1 MTNNI
6 LTSLRPFALLAWACL
21 PLTMNAQTAPDKI
34 LFDFTNSTPVSA
46 WQVVNDAVMGGISAS
61 RFQYSTNGTA
71 IFSGEVSLENNG
83 DFKWPAVWA

>member
-34 LFDFTNSTPVSA
+34 LFDFTSSTPVSA
-46 WQVVNDAVMGGISAS
+46 WQIVKDDVMGVISAN

-71 IFSGEVSLENNG
+71 IFSGEVALENNAG
-83 DFKWPAVWA
+83 FKWVAARA